1 MMILMM
7 MMMTMTMTKTMT
19 MTMTMVLE
27 DLHSSKA
34 GLGDLLVL
42 VEQVP
47 PDVEDVV
54 LRVRWSNFHS
64 FRRDI

>member
-1 MMILMM
+1 MMMLMM
-7 MMMTMTMTKTMT
+7 TMMMKMTLTMTMTTM
-19 MTMTMVLE
+19 MVLE

>member
-1 MMILMM
+1 MMMMM
-7 MMMTMTMTKTMT
+7 MMMTMTM
-19 MTMTMVLE
+19 VLD

-34 GLGDLLVL
+34 GLGDLLVF
-42 VEQVP
+42 VEQMP

-54 LRVRWSNFHS
+54 LGVRWSNFHS

>member
-1 MMILMM
+1 MMMMM
-7 MMMTMTMTKTMT
+7 MMMTMTM
-19 MTMTMVLE
+19 VLD

-42 VEQVP
+42 VEQMP

-54 LRVRWSNFHS
+54 LGVRWSNFHS

>member
-1 MMILMM
+1 MM
-7 MMMTMTMTKTMT
+7 MMMTMTMT
-19 MTMTMVLE
+19 MVLD

-34 GLGDLLVL
+34 GLGDLLVF
-42 VEQVP
+42 VEQMP

-54 LRVRWSNFHS
+54 LGVRWSNFHS

>member
-1 MMILMM
+1 MM
-7 MMMTMTMTKTMT
+7 MMMTMTLTMT

-27 DLHSSKA
+27 DLHSGKP

-42 VEQVP
+42 VEQMP

-54 LRVRWSNFHS
+54 LGVRWSNFHS
-64 FRRDI
+64 FRSDI